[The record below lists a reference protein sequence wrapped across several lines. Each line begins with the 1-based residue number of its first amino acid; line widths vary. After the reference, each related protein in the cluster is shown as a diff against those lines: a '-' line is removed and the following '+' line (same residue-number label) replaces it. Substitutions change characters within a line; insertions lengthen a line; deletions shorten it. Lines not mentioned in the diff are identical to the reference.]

1 MTTQEPGRNILFNKA
16 GQYQKKSLF
25 DESVKS
31 CKGFSLGVKTIIKDL
46 EKRPGPGNYDPDF
59 KKIYSSNPSFSIPR
73 KYKPVGPNEIPAPNA
88 VILIINFSMK

>member
-1 MTTQEPGRNILFNKA
+1 MTAQEPGP

-88 VILIINFSMK
+88 YEIKVSHTSLYTPFNK